1 VPDARRLIVDTL
13 GPDMSSLTIEPGPGF
28 AKLSPPARPAAVRG
42 RRAAAFGGPLLTAAD
57 HLELTVTG
65 QGDAIEM
72 TGRVVGG
79 SSTLQDARDA
89 LVQVSQIGVL
99 EFQVTVRDQELIV
112 DITISTP

>member
-1 VPDARRLIVDTL
+1 V
-13 GPDMSSLTIEPGPGF
+13 
-28 AKLSPPARPAAVRG
+28 
-42 RRAAAFGGPLLTAAD
+42 
-57 HLELTVTG
+57 
-65 QGDAIEM
+65 

>member
-1 VPDARRLIVDTL
+1 LPVK
-13 GPDMSSLTIEPGPGF
+13 TIKDWRIKGEG
-28 AKLSPPARPAAVRG
+28 PAAYN
-42 RRAAAFGGPLLTAAD
+42 

-65 QGDAIEM
+65 QGDAIEV

-89 LVQVSQIGVL
+89 LVQVSQSAVL